1 VSIRDDIPGKI
12 PVHSAAAMTAGLAK
26 MGSPDLDVIVT
37 QTFVKAVRE
46 VTGEADYHVDRNG
59 GRVAARTVHA
69 EGCGPI
75 VVANW
80 EVLVD
85 LTDFEVERVLAH
97 EAGHASIESSD
108 ESPWARVDAH
118 FADHWWNRQLA
129 YGAAVAIDEF
139 RCEAAVYAA
148 GYPTGPGLA
157 DEDVADDLFGL
168 YVQLLGADY
177 EYQSH
182 LDVER
187 LRDDVLKTVV
197 FHVRYMGKIAAR
209 YLHGVP
215 VELSGINRFA
225 RANWEAFVEPTWDQF
240 LDVYRTVPNAMIRWP
255 GTAPTEAAI
264 ALVGVVASQMTSFGY
279 EATEDSFWIRMS
291 ADDRQVRLDR
301 ANAEADLLG
310 LNT

>member
-1 VSIRDDIPGKI
+1 
-12 PVHSAAAMTAGLAK
+12 MTAGLAR
-26 MGSPDLDVIVT
+26 MESSDVDVVVT
-37 QTFVKAVRE
+37 EDFVKAVRDI
-46 VTGEADYHVDRNG
+46 TADPDYHDDRNG

-69 EGCGPI
+69 KDGESI

-80 EVLVD
+80 EVLAG
-85 LTDFEVERVLAH
+85 LTDVEVERVLAH
-97 EAGHASIESSD
+97 EAGHASIESRD
-108 ESPWARVDAH
+108 ESPWSRISSR
-118 FADHWWNRQLA
+118 FADNWWNRQVA
-129 YGAAVAIDEF
+129 YGAALAIDEF

-168 YVQLLGADY
+168 NVQLLGADH

-182 LDVER
+182 LDVES

-197 FHVRYMGKIAAR
+197 FHLRYMGKVAAR

-215 VELSGINRFA
+215 VEPAAMNEFA
-225 RANWEAFVEPTWDQF
+225 RANWEALVEPTWSRF
-240 LDVYRTVPNAMIRWP
+240 LGIYRNVPMAFTPWA
-255 GTAPTEAAI
+255 GTAPTDAAVT
-264 ALVGVVASQMTSFGY
+264 LVSVAADLMTSFGY

-291 ADDRQVRLDR
+291 APDRQVRLDR

-310 LNT
+310 FSS